1 MTTIEDFIRLSKS
14 DAHNNL
20 DLGMRYP
27 TYVMWAGFYV
37 PEFPQDG
44 SAVSPD
50 LARTVKEFTQTRVET
65 EADIANLLTLSLNEA
80 DADKCTKITATFNNL
95 LMKACDTPENF
106 VSVIDSVFKKFSNRI
121 QINPILAIDTDNIDM
136 STFAVASSLLGS
148 GLFTGIYVYG
158 DMMFKTP
165 QRFASFVKTAKE
177 HNLTT
182 EIAASYIKSSD
193 AYMNLLRTFV
203 PDVMIQGESAAKDP
217 RAITFMKDNDISVV
231 VTPNLGFGEQ
241 KMDMEQKAKYVRA
254 FLDAGITVKA
264 GTESVLLLN
273 KSLSQFAADLC
284 NTGVFT
290 ANEVKELF

>member
-1 MTTIEDFIRLSKS
+1 
-14 DAHNNL
+14 
-20 DLGMRYP
+20 MRYP

-165 QRFASFVKTAKE
+165 QRFASFVQTAKE

-182 EIAASYIKSSD
+182 EIAGSYIKSSD

>member
-80 DADKCTKITATFNNL
+80 EADKCTKITATFNNL

-106 VSVIDSVFKKFSNRI
+106 VSVIDQYSRSFQIEFKSIRFLQSI
-121 QINPILAIDTDNIDM
+121 QII
-136 STFAVASSLLGS
+136 STC
-148 GLFTGIYVYG
+148 
-158 DMMFKTP
+158 
-165 QRFASFVKTAKE
+165 
-177 HNLTT
+177 
-182 EIAASYIKSSD
+182 
-193 AYMNLLRTFV
+193 
-203 PDVMIQGESAAKDP
+203 
-217 RAITFMKDNDISVV
+217 
-231 VTPNLGFGEQ
+231 
-241 KMDMEQKAKYVRA
+241 
-254 FLDAGITVKA
+254 
-264 GTESVLLLN
+264 LLLP
-273 KSLSQFAADLC
+273 LPLPFWEADFLPAS
-284 NTGVFT
+284 TYTVT
-290 ANEVKELF
+290 